1 MNRNLFLKV
10 CSGVCAALVSGSAW
24 LTVLQKLLKGLSYSE
39 LPEDIKALYHQDFA
53 RALPA
58 LSLEDLFAELTRR
71 GIYVY
76 GWREFH
82 VSQIRANAVSDSL
95 VEFNNFL
102 YTESELLLYAM
113 VARLHEARSVFLE

>member
-1 MNRNLFLKV
+1 MNQRLFLKV

-24 LTVLQKLLKGLSYSE
+24 LTVFQKLKGLSYSE
-39 LPEDIKALYHQDFA
+39 LPEDVKALYQEDFA

-58 LSLEDLFAELTRR
+58 LSLEDLIAELSRR
-71 GIYVY
+71 GIYKRW
-76 GWREFH
+76 GFH
-82 VSQIRANAVSDSL
+82 VNQIRANAVSDSL
-95 VEFNNFL
+95 VEFDNFL